1 MEPSLQSLTQIHN
14 NNEEGRESQH
24 TNYEDLD
31 TSAMPPN
38 HQQATSAQTFNGYRV
53 PQSPLSGSELQADNL
68 QLRLEMNKILKELT
82 QLKAAMNNPSANN
95 SEAQPIKMIVS
106 SSSEEEEEECRRRR
120 RPPRIS
126 HNFSFKLGDNIDEF
140 LQLYE
145 EQADIDNVGSLD
157 KAKQVISFFEGDF
170 LREDIREMK
179 GYGVKKWNWKIL
191 KKELRAK
198 YRSFRFPPKHSMQE
212 LRVLSHRYIRSGGI
226 SSKLEYES
234 FKMNFEKIYNYLYK
248 YDRIDS
254 KVEVA
259 KCFYESFSY
268 ELQKQLKK
276 NLVKNNLIMFASDG
290 SAKLPKISV
299 LKEVAAELFESQ
311 VLFSF
316 EEVTG
321 DKLVV
326 VDEVKE
332 VKSEI
337 SKSINSIQS
346 VKNQGS
352 RMKAQLKTEIP
363 GLCDQMA
370 SLKINNIIL
379 NNKFKLQEASSFPD
393 KPKLQYKSV
402 LPAPV
407 NNNYK
412 NYSHS
417 TSMQPLPVSHSNI
430 QPQNSPLVCYYCGQ
444 RGHSTQRCSKVIEDL
459 DRGWIEIRDG
469 FMFLRGSQEKLKRPS
484 DGRPIRE
491 YVLMV
496 QDKKLCSP
504 QSQPNPSPPSF
515 PLSSAPHNTQEASP
529 SSFNTSQQKNVSNH
543 SSTIIHSPNS
553 TQPNNNSTCGILEPW
568 TMSSG
573 RTSANQVLLAGIG
586 TQVYDSDDTIRETN
600 QKNDEKNQ
608 HQQNSTTEYEEDY
621 GTQDKKES
629 FQDRN
634 SLHFTDKYSNF
645 HASIKL
651 TDDTEISKNVVMKE
665 NQEDRH
671 FL

>member
-1 MEPSLQSLTQIHN
+1 MKEKLTQMNHP
-14 NNEEGRESQH
+14 S
-24 TNYEDLD
+24 TNK
-31 TSAMPPN
+31 P
-38 HQQATSAQTFNGYRV
+38 
-53 PQSPLSGSELQADNL
+53 
-68 QLRLEMNKILKELT
+68 
-82 QLKAAMNNPSANN
+82 
-95 SEAQPIKMIVS
+95 EAQPIKVKKTSMRRPVVIDSSSDSDSSSSSSEDNSS
-106 SSSEEEEEECRRRR
+106 SSSEEEEEEPRSRR

-145 EQADIDNVGSLD
+145 EQADIDNVGNLD

-179 GYGVKKWNWKIL
+179 GYGVKKWNWKVL

-198 YRSFRFPPKHSMQE
+198 YCSFRFPPKHSMQE

-226 SSKLEYES
+226 SSKSEYES

-259 KCFYESFSY
+259 KCFYESFSH

-276 NLVKNNLIMFASDG
+276 NLVKKNLIMFASDG

-321 DKLVV
+321 DKLLV
-326 VDEVKE
+326 VDEVEE

-352 RMKAQLKTEIP
+352 RIKAQLKTEIP

-370 SLKINNIIL
+370 SLKINNMFL
-379 NNKFKLQEASSFPD
+379 DNRFKPQEASSFPD
-393 KPKLQYKSV
+393 KPKLQFKSG

-412 NYSHS
+412 NYSHC
-417 TSMQPLPVSHSNI
+417 TSIQPPPVSHSNV

-459 DRGWIEIRDG
+459 DKGWIEIRG
-469 FMFLRGSQEKLKRPS
+469 EWMFLRGSEEKLKRPS

-496 QDKKLCSP
+496 QDRKSSPP
-504 QSQPNPSPPSF
+504 QSQPTPSPPSLL
-515 PLSSAPHNTQEASP
+515 PSSSPHNTQQLSP
-529 SSFNTSQQKNVSNH
+529 SSSNTPQQNNGINQ
-543 SSTIIHSPNS
+543 SSKIIHSTNS
-553 TQPNNNSTCGILEPW
+553 TQPNNSSTCGTLESW

-573 RTSANQVLLAGIG
+573 RTSSNQVLMAGIG
-586 TQVYDSDDTIRETN
+586 TQVYDSDDTIRAAN
-600 QKNDEKNQ
+600 QEKDEKNQ
-608 HQQNSTTEYEEDY
+608 HQQNSNIGYEEDY
-621 GTQDKKES
+621 ETLDKK
-629 FQDRN
+629 
-634 SLHFTDKYSNF
+634 
-645 HASIKL
+645 
-651 TDDTEISKNVVMKE
+651 
-665 NQEDRH
+665 
-671 FL
+671 